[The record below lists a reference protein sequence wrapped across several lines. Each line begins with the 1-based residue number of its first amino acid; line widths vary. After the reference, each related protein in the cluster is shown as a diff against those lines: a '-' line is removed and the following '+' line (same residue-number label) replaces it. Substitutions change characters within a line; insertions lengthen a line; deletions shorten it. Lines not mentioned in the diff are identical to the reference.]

1 MEERS
6 IIAYEHYRDASQRFE
21 YFYSGI
27 IAALCAYIA
36 QSFKPAQI
44 GWNPNTLELLSLII
58 LFISFFFSLKRME
71 KIVQVFRGVHRK
83 LHNSEI
89 KGKLV
94 AHIDIAPFINE
105 QTGKVYT
112 IQDVDKEL
120 NFLDFLL
127 PKVEGEIH
135 KINSSAESYYKLR
148 NWFFYLGFVLLI
160 ISKILYAYV
169 KVA

>member
-21 YFYSGI
+21 YFFSGI

-36 QSFKPAQI
+36 QSFKPAKLD
-44 GWNPNTLELLSLII
+44 WNPNTFELLSLII
-58 LFISFFFSLKRME
+58 LFSSFFFSLKRME
-71 KIVQVFRGVHRK
+71 KIVQVFRGVHKK

-112 IQDVDKEL
+112 IQDVEL
-120 NFLDFLL
+120 EIKFLDYLL
-127 PKVEGEIH
+127 PKVEEDIH
-135 KINSSAESYYKLR
+135 KTNTSAERYYSLR
-148 NWFFYLGFVLLI
+148 NMFFYLGFILLI
-160 ISKILYAYV
+160 VSKILYAYV